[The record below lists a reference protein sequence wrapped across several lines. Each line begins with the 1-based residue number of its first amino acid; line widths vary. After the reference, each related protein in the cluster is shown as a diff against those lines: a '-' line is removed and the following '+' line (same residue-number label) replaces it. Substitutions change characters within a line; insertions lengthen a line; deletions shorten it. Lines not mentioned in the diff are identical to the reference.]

1 MPRIDFEQVV
11 KPDIEYTI
19 ALIKQLHAGQTDQT
33 GKPYVTHP
41 QRVAQ
46 NVRRLFPD
54 CSDDV
59 VMAALLHDAI
69 EDCGISE
76 TDLRQ
81 KNYSP
86 ACIEIVSLVTK
97 NTEDKRDYGEVIG
110 DLVASGNREAMMVK
124 IADNMDNLHPR
135 RVEEL
140 YRIDPEK
147 AQRLGER
154 YKKSIEKLTSALG
167 IDKDHVFG
175 LIEAIPSPDR
185 QILFAKH
192 QEERTMNDPKYKYF
206 TNGVW
211 PIRAIYDDQDR
222 LRGTETPNRE
232 AGEIELNMYW
242 ISKVFEDRSGDI
254 EEITKEE
261 FDQMVIDFLSQKKTA
276 RPEPRGTSD
285 LDTGNAS
292 DFGEYRY
299 WKRFSSVTGG
309 LDTPIRVL
317 RSKGGNSM
325 GAETIV
331 PETGQMVSR
340 IMLLGDIDRDEWVEE
355 IDEAEF
361 NRLCEAHIAA
371 YQKKTARPEPGG
383 MD

>member
-33 GKPYVTHP
+33 GKPYANHP
-41 QRVAQ
+41 QRVAH

-59 VMAALLHDAI
+59 VMAALLHDVI
-69 EDCGISE
+69 EDCGVSE
-76 TDLRQ
+76 YDLRQ

-97 NTEDKRDYGEVIG
+97 NPDDKRNYDEVIG
-110 DLVASGNREAMMVK
+110 DLVASGNKGAMMVK

-140 YRIDPEK
+140 YRINPEK

-154 YKKSIEKLTSALG
+154 YRKSIEKLADVLG
-167 IDKDHVFG
+167 IDKDRVFG
-175 LIEAIPSPDR
+175 LIESIPSPDR

-192 QEERTMNDPKYKYF
+192 QEERTMNDSKYKYF

-232 AGEIELNMYW
+232 TGEIELNMYW

-261 FDQMVIDFLSQKKTA
+261 FDRMVIDFLSQKKTNIHS
-276 RPEPRGTSD
+276 PPGIS
-285 LDTGNAS
+285 G
-292 DFGEYRY
+292 
-299 WKRFSSVTGG
+299 
-309 LDTPIRVL
+309 
-317 RSKGGNSM
+317 M
-325 GAETIV
+325 G
-331 PETGQMVSR
+331 
-340 IMLLGDIDRDEWVEE
+340 
-355 IDEAEF
+355 
-361 NRLCEAHIAA
+361 
-371 YQKKTARPEPGG
+371 
-383 MD
+383 